1 MEAVLKRQ
9 AVPLPT
15 TSPPLQVLQKL
26 CPALGWK
33 RPAAHPM
40 QSLLSASAYLPAT
53 HARHVP
59 SCGTVPAGH
68 ASQLRLVADAGHET
82 AHASYALT
90 ALPAELV
97 PVAQDASHDSAPGP
111 VATKLSQPY
120 TSPWSV

>member
-1 MEAVLKRQ
+1 MHS
-9 AVPLPT
+9 PLPAA
-15 TSPPLQVLQKL
+15 SLYR
-26 CPALGWK
+26 PAAHSMQSDADALPAVATYC
-33 RPAAHPM
+33 PAAHPM

-97 PVAQDASHDSAPGP
+97 PVAQDASHASAPGP